1 MITNKEKNFVS
12 AVVYCH
18 NCQSA
23 IASFLSSVNT
33 VLKDNFDK
41 YEIICVNDSSTDK
54 TVDAINTF
62 CEENTV
68 KSLTV
73 VNTSFAQ
80 GLESAMIAGLDIA
93 IGDFV
98 FEFDSAVM
106 DFEPEMIM
114 EVYRTSQKGNDIVFA
129 CPTEGQRWTSKL
141 FYNLFNRFSDSE
153 HKIKTQRFSVI
164 SRRGINRVKS
174 MGAKTV
180 YRKAVYASCGL
191 PVKHIDYKPAQNTVV
206 AGGAQKVK
214 SELALNSL
222 ILFTDIG
229 YKISLFLTVVMA
241 VVLAAAGVY
250 TVAVFFSANPVAGWT
265 TTMLVMSF
273 GFFGL
278 FVILAFVLKYLSVIL
293 NLVFTQKQYIIES
306 VQKITK

>member
-1 MITNKEKNFVS
+1 MIKNKEKNFVS
-12 AVVYCH
+12 AVVYCRD
-18 NCQSA
+18 NKSTVGA
-23 IASFLSSVNT
+23 FLKAVNET
-33 VLKDNFDK
+33 FKENFEK
-41 YEIICVNDSSTDK
+41 YEIICVNDCSNEDI
-54 TVDAINTF
+54 VGAVNTF

-73 VNTSFAQ
+73 VNTSFYQ
-80 GLESAMIAGLDIA
+80 GLENAMIAGLDIA

-98 FEFDSAVM
+98 FEFDSTVL
-106 DFEPEMIM
+106 DFDPQMIM
-114 EVYRTSQKGNDIVFA
+114 DVYRRSLQGNDVVFAVPQTSQKA
-129 CPTEGQRWTSKL
+129 SSKL
-141 FYNLFNRFSDSE
+141 FYSLFNKFSTSE
-153 HKIKTQRFSVI
+153 HKITTVRFSVI

-174 MGAKTV
+174 MGVKTV

-191 PVKHIDYKPAQNTVV
+191 PVAHMDYKPNGKNNTADSAAQT
-206 AGGAQKVK
+206 KR
-214 SELALNSL
+214 ELALNSL

-229 YKISLFLTVVMA
+229 YKISFALTVLMS
-241 VVLAAAGVY
+241 VVLVAAGIY

-293 NLVFTQKQYIIES
+293 NLVFTHKQYVIES

>member
-1 MITNKEKNFVS
+1 MIINKEKNFVS

-18 NCQSA
+18 NCQGA
-23 IASFLSSVNT
+23 IASFLGSVNT

-41 YEIICVNDSSTDK
+41 YEIICVNDSSTDE
-54 TVDAINTF
+54 TVKAINGF

-98 FEFDSAVM
+98 FEFDSTVM
-106 DFEPEMIM
+106 DFDPQLIM
-114 EVYRTSQKGNDIVFA
+114 QVYRTSQKGNDIVFA
-129 CPTEGQRWTSKL
+129 CPTSGQRMTSKV

-191 PVKHIDYKPAQNTVV
+191 PVQHIDYSPMQNAGVV
-206 AGGAQKVK
+206 ASGSKIK
-214 SELALNSL
+214 RELALNSL

-241 VVLAAAGVY
+241 FVLATAGVY
-250 TVAVFFSANPVAGWT
+250 TIAVFLSANPVAGWT

-278 FVILAFVLKYLSVIL
+278 FIILAFVLKYLSVIL

>member
-1 MITNKEKNFVS
+1 MVTTKEKNFVS
-12 AVVYCH
+12 AAVYCC
-18 NCQSA
+18 NCQST
-23 IASFLSSVNT
+23 IGVFLQNLNR
-33 VLKDNFDK
+33 VLRENFEK
-41 YEIICVNDSSTDK
+41 YEIICVNDSSSDNTVGAITD
-54 TVDAINTF
+54 F
-62 CEENTV
+62 CEKNAV

-80 GLESAMIAGLDIA
+80 GRESAMIAGLDMA

-98 FEFDSAVM
+98 FEFDSDVM
-106 DFEPEMIM
+106 DFEPELIM
-114 EVYRTSQKGNDIVFA
+114 QAYRNSQKGNDIVFA
-129 CPTEGQRWTSKL
+129 CPTTGQRWTSKL
-141 FYNLFNRFSDSE
+141 FYSLFNRFSSSQN
-153 HKIKTQRFSVI
+153 KIRTQRFSVI

-191 PVKHIDYKPAQNTVV
+191 PVMHMDYTPAENAIVPDSTHR
-206 AGGAQKVK
+206 VK
-214 SELALNSL
+214 RELALNSL

-229 YKISLFLTVVMA
+229 YKISLFLTVMMSL
-241 VVLAAAGVY
+241 VLMAAGIY
-250 TVAVFFSANPVAGWT
+250 TVLVFLSANPVAGWT

-293 NLVFTQKQYIIES
+293 NLAFTQKQYIIES
-306 VQKITK
+306 IQKITK

>member
-23 IASFLSSVNT
+23 IASFLGGVNT
-33 VLKDNFDK
+33 VLKENFDK

-54 TVDAINTF
+54 TVDEINRF

-98 FEFDSAVM
+98 FEFDSTVM
-106 DFEPEMIM
+106 DFEPDMIM
-114 EVYRTSQKGNDIVFA
+114 QVYRTSLKGNDIVFA

-191 PVKHIDYKPAQNTVV
+191 PVQHIDYKPAQNTVV
-206 AGGAQKVK
+206 ADGAQKVK
-214 SELALNSL
+214 RELALNSL

-241 VVLAAAGVY
+241 IVLAAAGVY

-278 FVILAFVLKYLSVIL
+278 FIILAFVLKYLSVIL

>member
-1 MITNKEKNFVS
+1 MIKNKEKNFVS
-12 AVVYCH
+12 AVVYCRD
-18 NCQSA
+18 NKSTVGA
-23 IASFLSSVNT
+23 FLKAVNET
-33 VLKDNFDK
+33 LKENFEK
-41 YEIICVNDSSTDK
+41 YEIICVNDCSNEDI
-54 TVDAINTF
+54 VGAVNTF

-73 VNTSFAQ
+73 VNTSFYQ
-80 GLESAMIAGLDIA
+80 GLENAMIAGLDIA

-98 FEFDSAVM
+98 FEFDSTVL
-106 DFEPEMIM
+106 DFDPQMIM
-114 EVYRTSQKGNDIVFA
+114 DVYRRSLQGNDVVFAVPQTSQKA
-129 CPTEGQRWTSKL
+129 SSKL
-141 FYNLFNRFSDSE
+141 FYSLFNKFSTSE
-153 HKIKTQRFSVI
+153 HKITTVRFSVI

-174 MGAKTV
+174 MGVKTV

-191 PVKHIDYKPAQNTVV
+191 PVAHMDYKPNGKNNTADSAAQT
-206 AGGAQKVK
+206 KR
-214 SELALNSL
+214 ELALNSL

-229 YKISLFLTVVMA
+229 YKISFALTVLMS
-241 VVLAAAGVY
+241 VVLVAAGIY

-293 NLVFTQKQYIIES
+293 NLVFTHKQYVIES

>member
-1 MITNKEKNFVS
+1 MIVNKEKNFVS
-12 AVVYCH
+12 AVVYCY
-18 NCQSA
+18 NCQDAVS
-23 IASFLSSVNT
+23 SFLKGVNDT
-33 VLKDNFDK
+33 LKENFDR
-41 YEIICVNDSSTDK
+41 YEIICVNDCSTDN
-54 TVDAINTF
+54 TVKAINTF

-80 GLESAMIAGLDIA
+80 GLESAMIAGQDMA

-98 FEFDSAVM
+98 FEFDSTIM
-106 DFEPEMIM
+106 DYEPALIM
-114 EVYRTSQKGNDIVFA
+114 EIYRKSLSGNDIVFA
-129 CPTEGQRWTSKL
+129 SPVGTQRWTSKL
-141 FYNLFNRFSDSE
+141 FYSLFNKFSDSE
-153 HKIKTQRFSVI
+153 YKIRTQRFSVI

-191 PVKHIDYKPAQNTVV
+191 PVCGIEYKPLSNAQTVI
-206 AGGAQKVK
+206 ATKKVK
-214 SELALNSL
+214 RELALNSL

-229 YKISLFLTVVMA
+229 YKISLFLTVAMSIVL
-241 VVLAAAGVY
+241 LAAGAY
-250 TVAVFFSANPVAGWT
+250 TVAVFLSANPVAGWT

-278 FVILAFVLKYLSVIL
+278 FIILAFVLKYLSVIL
-293 NLVFTQKQYIIES
+293 NLVFVHKQYVIES

>member
-12 AVVYCH
+12 AVVYCC
-18 NCQSA
+18 NCQA
-23 IASFLSSVNT
+23 DVAVFLKGVNET
-33 VLKDNFDK
+33 LKENFER
-41 YEIICVNDSSTDK
+41 YEIICVNDFSTDK
-54 TVDAINTF
+54 TVETINTF
-62 CEENTV
+62 CEENSV

-80 GLESAMIAGLDIA
+80 GRESAMIAGLDIA

-98 FEFDSAVM
+98 FEFDSTVM
-106 DFEPEMIM
+106 DFDAQLIM
-114 EVYRTSQKGNDIVFA
+114 EVYYTSLKGNDIVFA
-129 CPTEGQRWTSKL
+129 CPTEGQRWSSRL
-141 FYNLFNRFSDSE
+141 FYNLFNKFSDSE

-164 SRRGINRVKS
+164 SRRGINRVKT

-191 PVKHIDYKPAQNTVV
+191 PIQHIDYKPLQNAVV
-206 AGGAQKVK
+206 SDSAQKVK
-214 SELALNSL
+214 RELALNSL

-229 YKISLFLTVVMA
+229 YKISLFLTVAMSF
-241 VVLAAAGVY
+241 VLLAAGVY
-250 TVAVFFSANPVAGWT
+250 TVAVFLSANPVAGWT

-293 NLVFTQKQYIIES
+293 NMVFVHKQYVIES

>member
-1 MITNKEKNFVS
+1 MIKNKEKNFVS
-12 AVVYCH
+12 AVVYCR
-18 NCQSA
+18 NSKGT
-23 IASFLSSVNT
+23 IGSFLTAVNNS
-33 VLKDNFDK
+33 LKENFEK
-41 YEIICVNDSSTDK
+41 YEIICVNDCSQDG
-54 TVDAINTF
+54 TVAEINTF

-73 VNTSFAQ
+73 VNTSFYQ
-80 GLESAMIAGLDIA
+80 GLENAMIAGLDIA

-98 FEFDSAVM
+98 FEFDSTIL
-106 DFEPEMIM
+106 DFEPQMIM
-114 EVYRTSQKGNDIVFA
+114 DAYRKSQQGNDVVFAVPKQSQKASSRI
-129 CPTEGQRWTSKL
+129 
-141 FYNLFNRFSDSE
+141 FYSLFNRFSNSE
-153 HKIKTQRFSVI
+153 HKITTVRFSVI

-174 MGAKTV
+174 MGVKTV

-191 PVKHIDYKPAQNTVV
+191 PVAHMGYKPNSKGNTAESAAQT
-206 AGGAQKVK
+206 KR
-214 SELALNSL
+214 ELALNSL

-229 YKISLFLTVVMA
+229 YKISFALTVLMS
-241 VVLAAAGVY
+241 VVLIVAGLY

-293 NLVFTQKQYIIES
+293 NLVFTHKQYVIES